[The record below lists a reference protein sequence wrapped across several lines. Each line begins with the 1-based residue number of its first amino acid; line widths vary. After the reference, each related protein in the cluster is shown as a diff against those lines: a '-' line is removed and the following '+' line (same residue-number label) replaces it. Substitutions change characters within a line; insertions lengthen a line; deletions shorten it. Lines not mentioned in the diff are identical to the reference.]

1 MTKRFPDYWD
11 HCLRCRE
18 QRLDEVADFIHA
30 IMKENQEMKHE
41 IVYLECVITLNGI
54 VARYIKEFNMR
65 PVKKNEDK
73 KITESEKMAD
83 LLVNAS
89 HVEDINYDN
98 VVSACN
104 KTIGIMKDIEYE
116 LISGDLGEHK
126 DQRRL
131 VEQLLS
137 ILHIGRA
144 YPDNAIK
151 RAKALMPKT
160 VINRAA

>member
-1 MTKRFPDYWD
+1 MTDNPHYVTPEEATNGMERTK
-11 HCLRCRE
+11 
-18 QRLDEVADFIHA
+18 
-30 IMKENQEMKHE
+30 EMKHE
-41 IVYLECVITLNGI
+41 IVYLECVVTLNEI

-65 PVKKNEDK
+65 PVKKNGDK

-83 LLVNAS
+83 LLVSAS

-104 KTIGIMKDIEYE
+104 KTISIMKDIEYE

-137 ILHIGRA
+137 ILHIGRS

-151 RAKALMPKT
+151 RAKALMQKT
-160 VINRAA
+160 VMNRVA

>member
-89 HVEDINYDN
+89 YVEDINYDN

-137 ILHIGRA
+137 ILHIGRS

>member
-1 MTKRFPDYWD
+1 
-11 HCLRCRE
+11 
-18 QRLDEVADFIHA
+18 
-30 IMKENQEMKHE
+30 MKHE

-54 VARYIKEFNMR
+54 VARYIEDFSMR
-65 PVKKNEDK
+65 PVKKNDDK
-73 KITESEKMAD
+73 RLTESEKMAD
-83 LLVNAS
+83 LLVSAS

-126 DQRRL
+126 ERRHL

-160 VINRAA
+160 VMNRAA

>member
-1 MTKRFPDYWD
+1 MATNGMERTK
-11 HCLRCRE
+11 
-18 QRLDEVADFIHA
+18 
-30 IMKENQEMKHE
+30 EMKHE
-41 IVYLECVITLNGI
+41 IVYLECVVTLNEI

-65 PVKKNEDK
+65 PVKKNGDK
-73 KITESEKMAD
+73 KIIESEKMAD
-83 LLVNAS
+83 LLVSAS

-116 LISGDLGEHK
+116 LINGDLGEHK

-137 ILHIGRA
+137 ILHIGRS

-151 RAKALMPKT
+151 RAKALMQKT
-160 VINRAA
+160 VMNRVA

>member
-54 VARYIKEFNMR
+54 VARYIEDFSMR
-65 PVKKNEDK
+65 PVKKNDDK
-73 KITESEKMAD
+73 RLTESEKMAD
-83 LLVNAS
+83 LLVSAS

-126 DQRRL
+126 ERRRL

-160 VINRAA
+160 VMNRAA

>member
-1 MTKRFPDYWD
+1 
-11 HCLRCRE
+11 
-18 QRLDEVADFIHA
+18 
-30 IMKENQEMKHE
+30 MKHE
-41 IVYLECVITLNGI
+41 IVYLECVVTLNEI

-65 PVKKNEDK
+65 PVKKNGDK
-73 KITESEKMAD
+73 KIIESEKMAD
-83 LLVNAS
+83 LLVSAS

-116 LISGDLGEHK
+116 LINGDLGEHK

-137 ILHIGRA
+137 ILHIGRS

-151 RAKALMPKT
+151 RAKALMQKT
-160 VINRAA
+160 VMNRVA

>member
-54 VARYIKEFNMR
+54 VARYIEDFSMR
-65 PVKKNEDK
+65 PVKKNDDK
-73 KITESEKMAD
+73 RLTESEKMAD
-83 LLVNAS
+83 LLVSAS

-126 DQRRL
+126 ERRHL

-160 VINRAA
+160 VMNRAA